1 MSEELKA
8 SMLETKS
15 DNQLFSH
22 EKMVYNIEKNMNE
35 SGIRQLMS
43 TDDQAMLLFETN
55 LAGGAGT
62 DVVDWDNIENDQEQK
77 PVPEENEDAMLD
89 AEIGEY
95 NKIQPEI
102 KDDWNLEEEV
112 KKYSRER
119 TTPSTVQQIEVAENA
134 AEELIATAKIDPPQ
148 MTTENK
154 PE

>member
-22 EKMVYNIEKNMNE
+22 EKMVYNIEKNMDE